1 MKKALFRPLDLKTWF
16 VVGFTAFLS
25 GLMEFNGS
33 GSYGIKED
41 RDINWEDILYFP
53 QNIRDWIQDNPQW
66 FALIIAALVAVVLLV
81 VLFTWLSARGKFMF
95 LDNVIYERALVINP
109 WREFRIQGNSLF
121 NWYLVF
127 ILIVMV
133 VLILYLVNCYNY
145 LYDLYTDDMDE
156 SILLFPA
163 IWMMLGILVL
173 MVAAAFI
180 KLLLSDFIVPVM
192 YKYRINTND
201 AWRMFL
207 PLLYSHFGY
216 FLGYALLV
224 FFIIILV
231 AIGIIVAGLLTCCIG
246 FLILII
252 PYINS
257 VVLLP
262 ISYTMRAFSVEF
274 LEQFGPEYQIFSR
287 NVNV

>member
-1 MKKALFRPLDLKTWF
+1 
-16 VVGFTAFLS
+16 
-25 GLMEFNGS
+25 
-33 GSYGIKED
+33 
-41 RDINWEDILYFP
+41 
-53 QNIRDWIQDNPQW
+53 
-66 FALIIAALVAVVLLV
+66 
-81 VLFTWLSARGKFMF
+81 
-95 LDNVIYERALVINP
+95 
-109 WREFRIQGNSLF
+109 
-121 NWYLVF
+121 
-127 ILIVMV
+127 
-133 VLILYLVNCYNY
+133 
-145 LYDLYTDDMDE
+145 MDE